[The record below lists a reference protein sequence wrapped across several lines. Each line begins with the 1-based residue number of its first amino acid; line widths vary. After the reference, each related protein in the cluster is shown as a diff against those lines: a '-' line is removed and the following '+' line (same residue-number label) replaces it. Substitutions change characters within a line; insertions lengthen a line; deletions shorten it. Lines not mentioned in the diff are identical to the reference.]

1 MPTYEYECKKCGF
14 LFEEFQSITAAPLAH
29 CPKCDGKVKRLIGK
43 GAGVVF
49 KGSGFYAT
57 DYRSPTY
64 SREAAKEKSEPAKS
78 PESCPQQDTCK
89 TKCAKKKK

>member
-14 LFEEFQSITAAPLAH
+14 LFEEFQSITAAPLEH

-43 GAGVVF
+43 GSGVVF

-64 SREAAKEKSEPAKS
+64 GREAAKDKGESAKS
-78 PESCPQQDTCK
+78 PDAPCPQQDTCK
-89 TKCAKKKK
+89 AKCNKKK